1 MLDIHQRRG
10 IMNSPSS
17 AGPYFDASLDI
28 LKQISK
34 TVGNCQ
40 QTVKAYIADGQA
52 MSFWCNGFRA
62 SLELAVI
69 FSHKILLEQNLHAFI
84 FSNNLIDTIRV
95 DFDYNFNSTFS
106 LIHPTFSKRA
116 TPIHRY
122 GKLKVHIVAPIDIV
136 LMKLTRFSEGDREDI
151 KELISR
157 GLVDPGELIKLAY
170 GAIND
175 YVGNL
180 ELFKNTL
187 KIILNWFSS
196 LE

>member
-40 QTVKAYIADGQA
+40 QTVNAYIADGQA

-84 FSNNLIDTIRV
+84 FSNNLTDTIRV

-106 LIHPTFSKRA
+106 LIHPIFPQRA

-122 GKLKVHIVAPIDIV
+122 GKLKVHIIAPIDIV
-136 LMKLTRFSEGDREDI
+136 LMKLTRFSEEDREDI

-157 GLVDPGELIKLAY
+157 GLIDPSQLIKLAY
-170 GAIND
+170 DAMYG

-180 ELFKNTL
+180 ELLKKRL
-187 KIILNWFSS
+187 KIILNWLSP